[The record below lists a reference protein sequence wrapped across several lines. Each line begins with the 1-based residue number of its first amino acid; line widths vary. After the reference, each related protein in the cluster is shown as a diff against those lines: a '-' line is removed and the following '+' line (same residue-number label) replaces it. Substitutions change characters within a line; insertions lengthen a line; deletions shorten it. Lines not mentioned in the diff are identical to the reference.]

1 MMDSTLIALGF
12 TTGLVTSLHCVGMC
26 GPLVLAVGFS
36 GGKPTFGSTLLR
48 TSLWNV
54 GRGAALIAV
63 GAAIGA
69 VGGFVPAGRAAAV
82 ATLVVGVVTVLVA
95 LALPGW
101 LPLPRALRARA
112 ASWGGRMTERLSR
125 TRGVFGALAVGAAT
139 VALPCGPLYGVW
151 AQAAAFGAWGGAVL
165 LGTFWLGTVPALT
178 GLALGSSALRPW
190 LRRWALPVAAAT
202 LGIAGGA
209 MVYRGIKILW
219 LVEPAARRA
228 CCH

>member
-1 MMDSTLIALGF
+1 MDSALIALGF

-36 GGKPTFGSTLLR
+36 GGAPTFGGTLLR

-63 GAAIGA
+63 GAGINTINS
-69 VGGFVPAGRAAAV
+69 FVPARRAAAI

-101 LPLPRALRARA
+101 LPLPRALRLRA
-112 ASWGGRMTERLSR
+112 GSWGSRLTERLSR
-125 TRGVFGALAVGAAT
+125 SRGVFGALAVGAAT
-139 VALPCGPLYGVW
+139 AALPCGPLYGVW

-165 LGTFWLGTVPALT
+165 LATFWLGTVPALT
-178 GLALGSSALRPW
+178 ALALGSGALRPW

-202 LGIAGGA
+202 MGIAGGA
-209 MVYRGIKILW
+209 LIYRGIKILW
-219 LVEPAARRA
+219 LVAPAARHT